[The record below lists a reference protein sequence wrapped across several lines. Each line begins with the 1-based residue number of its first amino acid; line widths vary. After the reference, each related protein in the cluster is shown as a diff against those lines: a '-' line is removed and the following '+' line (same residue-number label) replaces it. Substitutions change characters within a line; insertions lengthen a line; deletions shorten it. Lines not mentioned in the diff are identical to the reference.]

1 MENYQLKSQYEE
13 KLKELRKYE
22 DKIKE
27 LEDDKEKARKMM
39 GNYKEGTEIGIRL
52 AKIMQL
58 RDKGLEK
65 AKSEKGKRLEQL
77 EKLQKLLT
85 QE

>member
-1 MENYQLKSQYEE
+1 
-13 KLKELRKYE
+13 
-22 DKIKE
+22 
-27 LEDDKEKARKMM
+27 MM
-39 GNYKEGTEIGIRL
+39 GNYKEGTDINVRL
-52 AKIMQL
+52 AKIVEL
-58 RDKGLEK
+58 RNKGLEK